1 MFVTTHFILWLA
13 LILCLTTIYRGWVIP
28 ENWVAAVTITEEG
41 QQEPL
46 SAKQSWVL
54 DYSNQHPEAWKGN
67 FKALWKL
74 WLILCNGCGAVEE
87 WNGWLGEGNRFAFCR
102 AMKTVSLHPSLQ
114 LSPCSVPSAVRLFLA
129 DSNQLEGSVC
139 LICMRLFK
147 TKKKVCI
154 SQGDG
159 KQRKEMPFI
168 I

>member
-1 MFVTTHFILWLA
+1 MVLTTHFILWLA

-28 ENWVAAVTITEEG
+28 ENWVAAVTITKEG

-54 DYSNQHPEAWKGN
+54 DYSNQRPAAWKGN
-67 FKALWKL
+67 FKSLWKL

-87 WNGWLGEGNRFAFCR
+87 RNGWLGEGNRFAFCR
-102 AMKTVSLHPSLQ
+102 AMKTVSLHPSPQ

>member
-1 MFVTTHFILWLA
+1 MRAPRDVCDNPFYS
-13 LILCLTTIYRGWVIP
+13 LTCSVFDYNLQRLSVPWKWSGSSDNDNRGSARTIMGAGLFKSTPRR
-28 ENWVAAVTITEEG
+28 
-41 QQEPL
+41 
-46 SAKQSWVL
+46 
-54 DYSNQHPEAWKGN
+54 GN
-67 FKALWKL
+67 FKALWKFG
-74 WLILCNGCGAVEE
+74 LILCPGCGAAEG
-87 WNGWLGEGNRFAFCR
+87 WNGWRGEGNRFAFCR
-102 AMKTVSLHPSLQ
+102 ALKTVSLHPSPQ